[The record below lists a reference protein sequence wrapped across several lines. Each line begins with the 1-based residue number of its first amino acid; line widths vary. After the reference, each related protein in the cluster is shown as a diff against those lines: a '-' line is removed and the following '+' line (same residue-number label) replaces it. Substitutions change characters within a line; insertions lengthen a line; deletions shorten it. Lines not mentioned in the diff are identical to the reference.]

1 MTECAGLANVR
12 AGGPVQLPG
21 SLALS
26 ELPALDLLSEHELT
40 AIVAPD
46 LGHEYT
52 WTEWSEARR
61 R

>member
-1 MTECAGLANVR
+1 MANVR